1 MRRPRNS
8 HGKSNPIRNLIAE
21 RNRASGIVRARDRG
35 QIMKEDLP
43 ALIDERV
50 GDQIDKLETRLVDGF
65 REMGQRVVEQSTDV
79 LTSQLGGRL
88 DQLEHISVIQTD
100 TINKLKDS
108 SKLTE
113 QRMSGVVNSIEKA
126 LGDAVP
132 GFRLE
137 PPSHLPPQLNP
148 PQQHEPR
155 ELITQD
161 QAFADGKLPDVY
173 CPRCTSV
180 NVRRANRSG
189 MWDELLR
196 LFFVAPFRCR
206 ACRHKFYR
214 F

>member
-1 MRRPRNS
+1 
-8 HGKSNPIRNLIAE
+8 
-21 RNRASGIVRARDRG
+21 
-35 QIMKEDLP
+35 MKDDLP

-50 GDQIDKLETRLVDGF
+50 GEHMDKLETRLVDGF

-79 LTSQLGGRL
+79 LTTQLGGRL
-88 DQLEHISVIQTD
+88 DQLEQISVVQTD
-100 TINKLKDS
+100 TINKLRDS
-108 SKLTE
+108 SKFTE

-137 PPSHLPPQLNP
+137 PPSHLPPQLTP
-148 PQQHEPR
+148 PQEHEPR
-155 ELITQD
+155 ELIRAQD
-161 QAFADGKLPDVY
+161 RSLGDGTLPDVY
-173 CPRCTSV
+173 CPRCTST

-189 MWDELLR
+189 MWDEFLR

-206 ACRHKFYR
+206 ACRHKFFR